1 MLQVH
6 GDFLFGGIMKNRDFI
21 KEIPALLEAGNISKE
36 EAIRII
42 AEDVMLH
49 PRAYGI
55 PEQADDLRSELNVR
69 ILQNAETLLDKYE
82 KRYCEFSIYLYSFV
96 HYQLLSILRI
106 WKNNSICDR
115 TFFRDSHSELENLLC
130 NYEQDEYE
138 YKILHFTPHTPSQT
152 EKAPYKQKGKS
163 SEEQFEAAERLLRA
177 NADLTD
183 YFKSIKSSKEKM
195 LLILA
200 LKSSYFID
208 EEQIK
213 NVSEYCNVPVSKL
226 SNSISNMNDT
236 LNKKTK
242 EIKEMEDKR
251 DKEFF
256 LHRRYREEMQDFDDY
271 NINTE
276 RAKHVGHLYEYHTT
290 KWKSQNER
298 IKRRKLKN
306 CPSNK
311 SIADV
316 LGICERQVGY
326 YIKNAEK
333 IAAELK
339 GEANEE
345 KKHTNEKDEQEKD
358 K

>member
-1 MLQVH
+1 MQCTL
-6 GDFLFGGIMKNRDFI
+6 LFGGIMKNRDFI
-21 KEIPALLEAGNISKE
+21 NEIPALLEEGNISKE
-36 EAIRII
+36 EAIKVI
-42 AEDVMLH
+42 AEYVMLH

-55 PEQADDLRSELNVR
+55 PEHADDLRSEMNVR
-69 ILQNAETLLDKYE
+69 ILQNTEALLDRYE
-82 KRYCEFSIYLYSFV
+82 KRYCEFSTYLYSFV
-96 HYQLLSILRI
+96 HYQLLTILKI
-106 WKNNSICDR
+106 WKDNTICDR
-115 TFFRDSHSELENLLC
+115 TFFRDFHSELETLLC

-138 YKILHFTPHTPSQT
+138 YKILHFTPHSLSQM
-152 EKAPYKQKGKS
+152 EKAPYKRKEKN
-163 SEEQFEAAERLLRA
+163 SEKQFETAKRLLQA

-183 YFKSIKSSKEKM
+183 YFRSIKSSKEKM

-213 NVSEYCNVPVSKL
+213 NVSEYCNIPVSKL
-226 SNSISNMNDT
+226 SNSISDMNDT

-242 EIKEMEDKR
+242 EIKEMENKR

-256 LHRRYREEMQDFDDY
+256 LHRKYREEMQDFDDY
-271 NINTE
+271 NINTA

-290 KWKSQNER
+290 KWKNQNEL
-298 IKRRKLKN
+298 IKQRKLKN
-306 CPSNK
+306 CPSNR

-339 GEANEE
+339 GEADKERKCKEE
-345 KKHTNEKDEQEKD
+345 KDGQEKD